1 MKEHIRRKTRSAVHK
16 GQVCGSVVS
25 TLSESSKYALDS
37 RSRQVFVVVALFCLF
52 VCCLFACFCCCC
64 CCFKKLLLLCVCCSC
79 VCAVGG
85 QRLRTLVSV
94 CLHVAHIKCPK
105 TPSNKTPDR
114 TPRVHTAHAEG
125 SYTHVVHVRVV
136 WLQKHPNNPVCIK

>member
-79 VCAVGG
+79 MCAVVVVCVCVCCSCCLGG

-105 TPSNKTPDR
+105 TPSNKTPDC
-114 TPRVHTAHAEG
+114 VQKDHIHT
-125 SYTHVVHVRVV
+125 
-136 WLQKHPNNPVCIK
+136 